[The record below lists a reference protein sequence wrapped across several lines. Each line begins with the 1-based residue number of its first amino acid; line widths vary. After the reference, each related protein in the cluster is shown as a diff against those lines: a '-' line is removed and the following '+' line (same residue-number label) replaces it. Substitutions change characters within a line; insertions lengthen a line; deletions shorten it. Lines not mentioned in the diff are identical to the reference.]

1 MKIKEHKILSQ
12 SRTGMVLAKPFLIQ
26 LLLVLC
32 LAAAA
37 GKGGKWQP
45 LRFSQLK
52 DSMALHPRPVIVSLT
67 ASWCSYCHLQAA
79 QFRSNDSLRTLLQ
92 RRFYWVQLDAED
104 KTNIEWNGTVYRYAA
119 GEEVHGLATAL
130 VGNNREISYPGTIVL
145 NKNYQPVFVHGGLI
159 KANELLKIVNE
170 ITP

>member
-1 MKIKEHKILSQ
+1 MKTKQHASLLQ
-12 SRTGMVLAKPFLIQ
+12 SRTGMVLAKPFLTQ

-32 LAAAA
+32 LAASA

-52 DSMALHPRPVIVSLT
+52 DSMALHPRPIVVSLT
-67 ASWCSYCHLQAA
+67 ANWCSYCHLQAA

-92 RRFYWVQLDAED
+92 RRFYWVQLDAD
-104 KTNIEWNGTVYRYAA
+104 DQADIEWNGTVYRYAA
-119 GEEVHGLATAL
+119 GEKVHGLATAL
-130 VGNNREISYPGTIVL
+130 AGNNREISYPGTIVL
-145 NKNYQPVFVHGGLI
+145 TSGYQPVCIRSGLV
-159 KANELLKIVNE
+159 KANDLLKIVNQ